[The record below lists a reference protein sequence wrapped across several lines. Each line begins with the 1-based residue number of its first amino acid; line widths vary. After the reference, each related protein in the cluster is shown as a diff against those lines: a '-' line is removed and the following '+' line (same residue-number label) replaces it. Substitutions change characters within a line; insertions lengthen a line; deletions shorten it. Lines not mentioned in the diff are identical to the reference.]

1 MMPSYRTTGSFTFV
15 ASPKDEEALSAL
27 YSRASPCS
35 RYLRFSQL
43 ASRLSVRWSGFSC
56 QMMIIWRCW
65 SNTMGSLSAS
75 VLVEGL
81 RALDRRWITYDG
93 RLVETRAGLVAALA
107 AYRAFGIRSVI

>member
-1 MMPSYRTTGSFTFV
+1 MRPRSTMP
-15 ASPKDEEALSAL
+15 
-27 YSRASPCS
+27 
-35 RYLRFSQL
+35 
-43 ASRLSVRWSGFSC
+43 
-56 QMMIIWRCW
+56 
-65 SNTMGSLSAS
+65 S